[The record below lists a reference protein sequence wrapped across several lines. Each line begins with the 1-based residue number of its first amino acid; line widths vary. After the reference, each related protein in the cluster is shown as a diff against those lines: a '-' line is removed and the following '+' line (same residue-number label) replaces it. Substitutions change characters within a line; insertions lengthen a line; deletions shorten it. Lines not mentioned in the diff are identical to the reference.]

1 MRLGC
6 HGGQVKGAPGKLHA
20 KLVDELGIDH
30 GNECAGNR
38 LVAIKVILEGGR
50 KIEAIV
56 QWRLI
61 EQASVIAEVTHEKGF
76 IVTEAMVQAE
86 KTIVGIVG
94 AENTPKIWLRSKS
107 VDCFDLIDGVYVCEH
122 CRIVK
127 GRLAAPLYL
136 IVPVDERLVLGDGPA
151 NCRAELV
158 LPQDARP
165 ASL

>member
-6 HGGQVKGAPGKLHA
+6 HGGKVKRAPGKLHA

-30 GNECAGNR
+30 GDECAGNR

-50 KIEAIV
+50 KIEAMV
-56 QWRLI
+56 SWRLI
-61 EQASVIAEVTHEKGF
+61 EQSAVIDEVTHEKRF

-94 AENTPKIWLRSKS
+94 GEKLPKIWLRSKS
-107 VDCFDLIDGVYVCEH
+107 VDGFDLIDGVYVCEH

-127 GRLAAPLYL
+127 G
-136 IVPVDERLVLGDGPA
+136 
-151 NCRAELV
+151 
-158 LPQDARP
+158 
-165 ASL
+165 